1 MSEMNTQRKELL
13 DTVSG
18 YQVGVIAICVAIN
31 IFEAFDL
38 FAMAYAAPVLSQA
51 WGLEPES
58 LGIVL
63 SAVFVGMALGSA
75 LVAPLSDHFGRR
87 TVMCA
92 ALAVLTGAMFL
103 TATASTIS
111 HLVVYRVLAGMAIG
125 TILPTVTTTVAEFA
139 PDRHR
144 NLCVGILHVA
154 APAGGILGGIVALAL
169 MAKYGWTS
177 VFVAGGAV
185 TALVALL
192 ALALVP
198 ESPEFL
204 LRQPEGRGLAKL
216 NATLARMGQ
225 RPVDAE
231 TAASLTRR
239 PGSTGIRGLFEDNR
253 VEWSVLL
260 WVCFFCVIFGLYFV
274 NTWLPQVIVSA
285 GLPLD
290 RAIYVTV
297 IFNTGGAIGVFWMG
311 LRSHARGVRPM
322 LMGFLLSSF
331 ALMALFGF
339 MPLNVT
345 LLSVLAFF
353 AGLFV
358 NGSFVALYIAAVR
371 LYDTRS
377 RSSGL
382 GWGIGIGRIGAIL
395 SPVIA
400 GLLIGLG
407 LSRGLNF
414 LIYATPF
421 LVAAIAIAALKSPR
435 LAARDGSE
443 PS

>member
-13 DTVSG
+13 DSVSG
-18 YQVGVIAICVAIN
+18 YQIGVIAICVAIN

-38 FAMAYAAPVLSQA
+38 FAMAYAAPVLSEA

-87 TVMCA
+87 AVMCA

-154 APAGGILGGIVALAL
+154 APAGGILGGMVALAL
-169 MAKYGWTS
+169 MAQYGWTS

-204 LRQPEGRGLAKL
+204 LRQPGGRGLAKL

-225 RPVDAE
+225 RPLDAK

-239 PGSTGIRGLFEDNR
+239 PGSAGIRGLFEDNR

-395 SPVIA
+395 SPAVA

-414 LIYATPF
+414 LIYAIPF

-435 LAARDGSE
+435 LAAREGSDLG
-443 PS
+443 

>member
-1 MSEMNTQRKELL
+1 MNAQRTELL
-13 DTVSG
+13 DTVSR
-18 YQVGVIAICVAIN
+18 YQIGVIAICVAIN

-38 FAMAYAAPVLSQA
+38 FAMAYAAPVLSQD

-58 LGIVL
+58 LGVVL

-103 TATASTIS
+103 TATASTVT
-111 HLVVYRVLAGMAIG
+111 HLLIYRVLAGIAIG

-154 APAGGILGGIVALAL
+154 APAGGILGGMVALAL
-169 MAKYGWTS
+169 MAQYGWTS

-204 LRQPEGRGLAKL
+204 LRQPNGRGLVKL
-216 NATLARMGQ
+216 NVTMARMGQ
-225 RPVDAE
+225 PPVDAE
-231 TAASLTRR
+231 AAASLTQR
-239 PGSTGIRGLFEDNR
+239 PGSAGIRGLFEDNR
-253 VEWSVLL
+253 ATWSLLL

-285 GLPLD
+285 GLPLE

-311 LRSHARGVRPM
+311 LRSHARGIRPM
-322 LMGFLLSSF
+322 LTGFLLSSF
-331 ALMALFGF
+331 ALMALLGF

-395 SPVIA
+395 SPAFA

-435 LAARDGSE
+435 LAAQAGSDL
-443 PS
+443 S

>member
-1 MSEMNTQRKELL
+1 MNTQRKELL
-13 DTVSG
+13 DSVSG
-18 YQVGVIAICVAIN
+18 YQIGVIAICVAIN

-103 TATASTIS
+103 TATASTVT
-111 HLVVYRVLAGMAIG
+111 HLLIYRVLAGIAIG

-154 APAGGILGGIVALAL
+154 APAGGILGGMVALAL
-169 MAKYGWTS
+169 MAQYGWTS

-204 LRQPEGRGLAKL
+204 LRQPNGRGLVKL
-216 NATLARMGQ
+216 NVTMARMGQ
-225 RPVDAE
+225 PPVDAE
-231 TAASLTRR
+231 AAASLTQR
-239 PGSTGIRGLFEDNR
+239 PGSAGIRGLFEDNR
-253 VEWSVLL
+253 ATWSLLL

-285 GLPLD
+285 GLPLE

-311 LRSHARGVRPM
+311 LRSHARGIRPM
-322 LMGFLLSSF
+322 LTGFLLSSF

-345 LLSVLAFF
+345 LLSMLAFF

>member
-1 MSEMNTQRKELL
+1 MNTQRKELL
-13 DTVSG
+13 DSVSG
-18 YQVGVIAICVAIN
+18 YQIGVIAICVAIN

-103 TATASTIS
+103 TATASTVT
-111 HLVVYRVLAGMAIG
+111 HLLIYRVLAGIAIG

-154 APAGGILGGIVALAL
+154 APAGGILGGMVALAL
-169 MAKYGWTS
+169 MAQYGWTS

-204 LRQPEGRGLAKL
+204 LRQPNGRGLVKL
-216 NATLARMGQ
+216 NVTMARMGQ
-225 RPVDAE
+225 PPVDAE
-231 TAASLTRR
+231 AAASLTQR
-239 PGSTGIRGLFEDNR
+239 PGSAGIRGLFEDNR
-253 VEWSVLL
+253 ATWSLLL

-285 GLPLD
+285 GLPLE

-311 LRSHARGVRPM
+311 LRSHALGIRPM
-322 LMGFLLSSF
+322 LTGFLLSSF

-395 SPVIA
+395 SPAVA

-435 LAARDGSE
+435 LAAQAGSDL
-443 PS
+443 S

>member
-1 MSEMNTQRKELL
+1 MNAQRTELL
-13 DTVSG
+13 DTVSR
-18 YQVGVIAICVAIN
+18 YQIGVIAICVAIN

-38 FAMAYAAPVLSQA
+38 FAMAYAAPVLSQD

-103 TATASTIS
+103 TATASTVT
-111 HLVVYRVLAGMAIG
+111 HLLIYRVLAGIAIG
-125 TILPTVTTTVAEFA
+125 TVLPTVTTTVAEFA

-154 APAGGILGGIVALAL
+154 APAGGILGGMVALAL
-169 MAKYGWTS
+169 MAQYGWTS

-204 LRQPEGRGLAKL
+204 LRQPNGRGLVKL
-216 NATLARMGQ
+216 NVTMARMGQ
-225 RPVDAE
+225 PPVDAE
-231 TAASLTRR
+231 AAASLTQR
-239 PGSTGIRGLFEDNR
+239 PGSAGIRGLFEDNR
-253 VEWSVLL
+253 ATWSLLL

-285 GLPLD
+285 GLPLE

-311 LRSHARGVRPM
+311 LRSHARGIRPM
-322 LMGFLLSSF
+322 LTGFLLSSF

-345 LLSVLAFF
+345 LLSMLAFF

-435 LAARDGSE
+435 LAAPDGSE